1 MTTRAPSIRDVA
13 KVAGVSTA
21 SVSRTLSNPEMVSE
35 ATRALVFNAVQQT
48 GYRINVS
55 ARNLRKQATS
65 AIAVLVPNLA
75 NPFFARILSGIAEV
89 MSGAGFSVLI
99 ADTTPMSLDDHRVPA
114 FLSLNQTDGLIV
126 LDGLLERDA
135 LLNRGTPASR
145 APMVFACE
153 WNENLV
159 RPSVTID
166 NQDAARRAIRHL
178 VSLGHKRIGVLNGPR
193 DNVLTQARLE
203 GAQGAIHE
211 SGLELPKRWV
221 FDGDFTLQA
230 GVRAAALW
238 LGAQNRPTA
247 VFCASDEMAMGFIG
261 ELNQRGVRV
270 PDEVSVVGFDDLEI
284 AAHFVPPLTTIHQPR
299 EAIGRAAAQMLLDR
313 MSLSVQER
321 ERQPAPKLVLPVD
334 LVIRKSTSPP
344 RQSAG

>member
-1 MTTRAPSIRDVA
+1 MTFRAPSIRDVA

-21 SVSRTLSNPEMVSE
+21 SVSRTLSNPELVSE
-35 ATRALVFNAVQQT
+35 ATRALVFDAVQQT

-89 MSGAGFSVLI
+89 MSDAGFSVLI
-99 ADTTPMSLDDHRVPA
+99 TDTTPMSLDDHHFPV

-126 LDGLLERDA
+126 LDGLLARDA
-135 LLNRGTPASR
+135 LLNRGTPATR

-166 NQDAARRAIRHL
+166 NEAAAGRAMDHL
-178 VSLGHKRIGVLNGPR
+178 ISLGHRRIGVLNGPR
-193 DNVLTQARLE
+193 DNVLTKARFK
-203 GAQGAIHE
+203 GAEAAIHAA
-211 SGLELPKRWV
+211 GLELPQRWIY
-221 FDGDFTLQA
+221 DGDFTLQS
-230 GVRAAALW
+230 GVRAAAHW
-238 LGAQNRPTA
+238 HGAQDRPTA
-247 VFCASDEMAMGFIG
+247 IFCASDEMAMGFIG
-261 ELNQRGVRV
+261 ELNQRAVKV

-299 EAIGRAAAQMLLDR
+299 EAIGRAAARMLLDR
-313 MSLSVQER
+313 MNLSPQER
-321 ERQPAPKLVLPVD
+321 EHQPVPKLVLPVD
-334 LVIRKSTSPP
+334 LVIRKSTAPP
-344 RQSAG
+344 PG